1 MGIAE
6 LLMTAVALS
15 MDAFAVAVCKGLATD
30 KVRARHML
38 ITGAWFGGFQALMP
52 LIGYLLGQTFKG
64 LITPVDHWITFLLLG
79 VIGFNML
86 KEALDCDEEA
96 NASLGFKIML
106 TMALATSI
114 DALAVGIGFALLPE
128 LNIWF
133 AVGAIGVI
141 TFALSAV
148 GIKIGSVFGAKW
160 RSPAE
165 LVGGLVLIGI
175 GTKILLEHVLSDK
188 QKYDLIIA
196 SVVCLL
202 LAAAFVFLTVFHYKK
217 SLCACERKSLARLY
231 CVFAIAAALVSI
243 GLVVA
248 DFILL

>member
-15 MDAFAVAVCKGLATD
+15 MDAFAVAICKGLATS

-141 TFALSAV
+141 TFALSAI

-165 LVGGLVLIGI
+165 LAGGLVLIGI
-175 GTKILLEHVLSDK
+175 GLKILLEHVLADK
-188 QKYDLIIA
+188 TAYDLIIA
-196 SVVCLL
+196 AAVA
-202 LAAAFVFLTVFHYKK
+202 LALAVGFVFLTVLQYKR
-217 SLCACERKSLARLY
+217 SLCPCERRSLAYLY
-231 CVFAIAAALVSI
+231 GVFGAIAAFAGIGLLITALVV
-243 GLVVA
+243 L
-248 DFILL
+248 